1 MASTTADVVP
11 TVIQSSD
18 MGDVVWPDGV
28 FCGSVEEAASSGGSI
43 IRKAIDAVSASGG
56 VAAPSGASKT
66 GATGLMARISGFKHP
81 FAFTSDAELSTVP
94 VGDSRCIT
102 TSERRYRS
110 ARLQCS
116 GERSAA
122 SSTLSPKDAQLR
134 AKRALRPPD
143 CKGRPRA
150 GPGLRIFRHPEP
162 HRVRPC
168 DDPLLYAALQRQHRI
183 DGRAHT
189 GNGGEAHPQAKL
201 SRRRLPARCH
211 AAPAKVGPRYIDE
224 QARLIEPYLAPAQIT
239 AIVLNVHQGDTLN
252 WALHREGRTKVTA
265 PVSQAGELIQLQPYG
280 SSRPGRIVA
289 KRSANTA
296 R

>member
-1 MASTTADVVP
+1 MAGDTRASTPIASTTADVVP

-18 MGDVVWPDGV
+18 IGDVVPDDV

-43 IRKAIDAVSASGG
+43 IRNAIDAVSASGG
-56 VAAPSGASKT
+56 VAAKLIETETSTYHQTLSPINATDDPDAQDHLVAAAHSLEHGRPKAQPVAERCLKDGRNRADGTHQRVQASHQ
-66 GATGLMARISGFKHP
+66 LL
-81 FAFTSDAELSTVP
+81 AEQ
-94 VGDSRCIT
+94 
-102 TSERRYRS
+102 YRS
-110 ARLQCS
+110 AGLQCS

-201 SRRRLPARCH
+201 SCRRLPARCH
-211 AAPAKVGPRYIDE
+211 AAPAKVGPRNIDE

-252 WALHREGRTKVTA
+252 GAL
-265 PVSQAGELIQLQPYG
+265 
-280 SSRPGRIVA
+280 
-289 KRSANTA
+289 
-296 R
+296 